1 MFNCKNRKYESDT
14 PFTGFDYIIIGALIS
29 IVGAFLFTMYFVMF
43 KGLNITPTKPQK
55 QCIECHNRKNA
66 MVDYLKRNK
75 VKSPQEM
82 AEALLAT
89 RNGRI
94 LAALH
99 VRGEKKTPHTA
110 MKTGYKNRYSGA
122 FQTHESW
129 GKITKNTSIAE
140 QALIAEVA
148 LTTHVT
154 EEKSIIKGL
163 NAYGG
168 HKDKINGAYAYNVL
182 DELQRFVP

>member
-1 MFNCKNRKYESDT
+1 MLNRKNKKYEVDA
-14 PFTGFDYIIIGALIS
+14 PFTHLDYIIVFGLIA
-29 IVGAFLFTMYFVMF
+29 IVVIFLITVLHLAI
-43 KGLNITPTKPQK
+43 KGLNIKPSPPQK

-66 MVDYLKRNK
+66 MVNYLKRNK

-82 AEALLAT
+82 AEALLNSK
-89 RNGRI
+89 NGRL
-94 LAALH
+94 LAAIH
-99 VRGEKKTPHTA
+99 VRGEKATPHTA
-110 MKTGYKNRYSGA
+110 MKTGYKNKYSGA
-122 FQTHESW
+122 FQTHDSW
-129 GKITKNTSIAE
+129 GKITKDTSIAE

-148 LTTHVT
+148 LTTHVA

-168 HKDKINGAYAYNVL
+168 HKDKVNGAYAYNVL